1 MQTKEAISAVEHSGR
16 SWFIFL
22 FNPVLDN
29 HGQCSLPPRLAL
41 GPPCLALGPPRLTLG
56 PPRLALGT
64 PRAEMP
70 VQMALFGSAPVVL
83 LLCGAPSGRY
93 TVLA

>member
-22 FNPVLDN
+22 FDPVLDN
-29 HGQCSLPPRLAL
+29 HSQCSLPPRLVL
-41 GPPCLALGPPRLTLG
+41 GPPHLTLG
-56 PPRLALGT
+56 PPRLALGP

-70 VQMALFGSAPVVL
+70 VQMALFGSASVVL

>member
-22 FNPVLDN
+22 FDPVLDN
-29 HGQCSLPPRLAL
+29 HGQCSLPPRLVL
-41 GPPCLALGPPRLTLG
+41 GPPHLTPG
-56 PPRLALGT
+56 PPRLALGP

>member
-22 FNPVLDN
+22 FDPVLDN
-29 HGQCSLPPRLAL
+29 HGQCSLPPHLVLGPPHLTL
-41 GPPCLALGPPRLTLG
+41 GPPCLALGP
-56 PPRLALGT
+56 